1 MCNPL
6 VSRFIARLEQPETS
20 NGLARGLGLGSASN
34 GTLPFLVGLK
44 TGGCQISDICAADSV
59 LSDDHDLLL
68 VAPCGIGRPCAT
80 SLGRS
85 YRRWSVGRVGGTVG
99 CLTAVLS
106 TRELPFLSG
115 SPCWLVGFVGLGLGV
130 VHCSTLEAETRSR
143 RRAANPGRPSQPQ
156 PSQAAQPRETCEC
169 LLKHQEGN
177 RTECSNW
184 GLPPGPGPGPTKT
197 VKNEC

>member
-44 TGGCQISDICAADSV
+44 TGGCQTSDICAADSV
-59 LSDDHDLLL
+59 VSDDHDLFL

-85 YRRWSVGRVGGTVG
+85 YRRWSVGRVGRTMG
-99 CLTAVLS
+99 CLTAGYPLGIALS
-106 TRELPFLSG
+106 L
-115 SPCWLVGFVGLGLGV
+115 LVG
-130 VHCSTLEAETRSR
+130 
-143 RRAANPGRPSQPQ
+143 
-156 PSQAAQPRETCEC
+156 
-169 LLKHQEGN
+169 LLVSVSSVSCIA
-177 RTECSNW
+177 R
-184 GLPPGPGPGPTKT
+184 L
-197 VKNEC
+197 

>member
-34 GTLPFLVGLK
+34 GTFPFLVGLK

-85 YRRWSVGRVGGTVG
+85 YRRWSVGRVGGTLG

-115 SPCWLVGFVGLGLGV
+115 SPCWLVGLLVSVSVSCIARLW
-130 VHCSTLEAETRSR
+130 RPR
-143 RRAANPGRPSQPQ
+143 RGAAGAPPTQGGPASLSPARPHSQ
-156 PSQAAQPRETCEC
+156 E
-169 LLKHQEGN
+169 KHAN
-177 RTECSNW
+177 AC
-184 GLPPGPGPGPTKT
+184 
-197 VKNEC
+197 

>member
-68 VAPCGIGRPCAT
+68 VAPVELADPAPPPLGEAIVAGRWVEWA
-80 SLGRS
+80 
-85 YRRWSVGRVGGTVG
+85 
-99 CLTAVLS
+99 
-106 TRELPFLSG
+106 
-115 SPCWLVGFVGLGLGV
+115 GLWV
-130 VHCSTLEAETRSR
+130 V
-143 RRAANPGRPSQPQ
+143 
-156 PSQAAQPRETCEC
+156 
-169 LLKHQEGN
+169 
-177 RTECSNW
+177 
-184 GLPPGPGPGPTKT
+184 
-197 VKNEC
+197 